1 MLECVKS
8 FMGSSCPIVAVSK
21 ISPELPILW
30 AQECRALVKPDN
42 FIGIPTIRVQVH
54 EGSQG
59 VVIFWV
65 SSIPPHRRLNCIR
78 RPLSKKPG
86 AYRSSRTQIDKE
98 QQTYQQANANR
109 DGMPACVFQVHSPSR
124 SMARITLS
132 HCQVLQAASFHSFS
146 ARHKWKSEY
155 QSSRRRRTPLLV
167 AASSGK
173 QKESSLV
180 RTGPGARNYRGRRS
194 CSIPGEWIRTVARTP
209 DAARRW
215 SHSPRSFGS

>member
-1 MLECVKS
+1 MLESVKS
-8 FMGSSCPIVAVSK
+8 VVGTSCPIVAVSK

-59 VVIFWV
+59 LVIFWV
-65 SSIPPHRRLNCIR
+65 SRIPPHRRLKCIR

-98 QQTYQQANANR
+98 QQTRQQTNLNR
-109 DGMPACVFQVHSPSR
+109 DGMPACVSQVHSPSR
-124 SMARITLS
+124 SMPRITLS

-146 ARHKWKSEY
+146 ASDMRKPEY
-155 QSSRRRRTPLLV
+155 QSSRRVRTPLLV
-167 AASSGK
+167 AAS
-173 QKESSLV
+173 
-180 RTGPGARNYRGRRS
+180 
-194 CSIPGEWIRTVARTP
+194 
-209 DAARRW
+209 
-215 SHSPRSFGS
+215 